1 MDVLIVGGTGLIS
14 TGITRQLVA
23 AGHDVTLYNR
33 GETDAGIPDGVSVI
47 RGDRTEYERFEEQL
61 GDRAFN
67 AVVDM
72 VCFTPEDAE
81 SAVRAFRG
89 SVDRYIFCS
98 TIDVYSRPVARMPL
112 TEETPRHPPTSDY
125 GREKAAAEDVFF
137 EAYEES
143 GFPAIVLRPWH
154 TYGEGGRLI
163 HSLGDRPSY
172 IDRVRAG
179 KPIVVHGDGTS
190 IWAPC
195 HRDDVA
201 RSFVAAVEAKGSV
214 VEGEAYHITAEEH
227 LTWNEY
233 HRGVAAALGAPDPEL
248 VHIPSDVL
256 FELAPD
262 RTQGLRDHFQYSTVF
277 DNSKAKRE
285 LGHEQTIG
293 WEEGVRRTV
302 DWLDENGEIESWETD
317 PIPDSVVDVW
327 RVVCDRFVS
336 GFASTDATDS

>member
-33 GETDAGIPDGVSVI
+33 GETDAEIPDSVSAI
-47 RGDRTEYERFEEQL
+47 RGDRTEYERFERQL
-61 GDRAFN
+61 GDRDFD

-81 SAVRAFRG
+81 SAVRTFRE
-89 SVDRYIFCS
+89 SVDRYVFCS
-98 TIDVYSRPVARMPL
+98 TIDVYSRPVSRMPL
-112 TEETPRHPPTSDY
+112 TEDTPRHPPTSEY

-137 EAYEES
+137 AAYEES
-143 GFPAIVLRPWH
+143 GFPAVVLRPWH

-163 HSLGDRPSY
+163 HSLGDRTSY
-172 IDRVRAG
+172 IDRIRAG

-190 IWAPC
+190 VWAPC

-201 RSFVAAVEAKGSV
+201 RSFAAAVEAKGSV
-214 VEGEAYHITAEEH
+214 VGGEAYHVTAEEH
-227 LTWNEY
+227 LTWDEY
-233 HRGVAAALGAPDPEL
+233 HRGVAAALDAPEPEL

-256 FELAPD
+256 FEVAPD
-262 RTQGLRDHFQYSTVF
+262 RTRGLRDHFQYSTVF
-277 DNSKAKRE
+277 DNAKAKRE
-285 LGHEQTIG
+285 LGHEQTVG

-302 DWLDENGEIESWETD
+302 DWLDENGETKAWASDPLPDRLVGAWREARESL
-317 PIPDSVVDVW
+317 
-327 RVVCDRFVS
+327 VS
-336 GFASTDATDS
+336 NFER